1 MREALLEHLRC
12 PACRTDR
19 SFSLSV
25 TARDAREAREGSL
38 NCRSCG
44 RQFALRDGIAELM
57 PEPPAVVARE
67 AAGLE
72 RFAEVMRA
80 DGWDRERI
88 RALPYVDLPYWWGQR
103 RAFDYWS
110 EQLSFAPGEWLVD
123 VGSSSCWASAS
134 FAQRG
139 LSVIALDIAT
149 VELQGLGSAE
159 YFIDDGSLHFERV
172 LSNMADPAIA
182 GESVDYVFCCEALHH
197 NAPAQMR
204 RTLREFHRILRPGG
218 YLLLV
223 NEPLRF
229 PLRLKRDHGA
239 EVAQFDGNENV
250 YFLHQYL
257 LALRAAEFEISVRW
271 PRNQPRSSRDAPPVP
286 APRQNSWR
294 RLAARAPF
302 ARSARVAWRLAVAGD
317 ASLNALGRKA
327 ARPTSFRSGRAPR

>member
-1 MREALLEHLRC
+1 VREQLLDHLRC
-12 PACRTDR
+12 PLCLADR
-19 SFSLSV
+19 SLSLAV
-25 TARDAREAREGSL
+25 THRDAREVRDGSL
-38 NCRSCG
+38 SCSACAG
-44 RQFALRDGIAELM
+44 CFPLRDGIAELM
-57 PEPPAVVARE
+57 PDPPEVVARE

-110 EQLSFAPGEWLVD
+110 EQLPFASGEWLVD
-123 VGSSSCWASAS
+123 VGSSSCWASAL

-149 VELQGLGSAE
+149 AELAGLRSAE

-172 LSNMADPAIA
+172 LSNMSEPAIA
-182 GESVDYVFCCEALHH
+182 SESVDYVFCCEALHH
-197 NAPAQMR
+197 NAPAELQ

-218 YLLLV
+218 GLLLV

-239 EVAQFDGNENV
+239 EVAQFEGNENV
-250 YFLHQYL
+250 YFLHQYVI
-257 LALRAAEFEISVRW
+257 AARRAGFRVSVRW
-271 PRNQPRSSRDAPPVP
+271 PRNVPRASPDDPPPPAPQPRGRP
-286 APRQNSWR
+286 
-294 RLAARAPF
+294 LHRAL
-302 ARSARVAWRLAVAGD
+302 ARSLLLRRARVGWRLAVTGD
-317 ASLNALGRKA
+317 ASLNMLCRK
-327 ARPTSFRSGRAPR
+327 R

>member
-1 MREALLEHLRC
+1 VRDQLLDHLRC

-19 SFSLSV
+19 SLLLVASHRNAV
-25 TARDAREAREGSL
+25 EAREGTL
-38 NCRSCG
+38 GCRACS
-44 RQFALRDGIAELM
+44 RQFAVRGGIAELM
-57 PEPPAVVARE
+57 PEPPEVVARE

-88 RALPYVDLPYWWGQR
+88 RTLPYVDLPYWWGQR

-110 EQLSFAPGEWLVD
+110 EQLPFARGEWLLD
-123 VGSSSCWASAS
+123 VGSSSCWASAQ
-134 FAQRG
+134 FAERG
-139 LSVIALDIAT
+139 LCVIALDIAT
-149 VELQGLGSAE
+149 VELQGLRSAD
-159 YFIDDGSLHFERV
+159 YFIDDGSLYFERV
-172 LSNMADPAIA
+172 LSNMAEPAIA
-182 GESVDYVFCCEALHH
+182 SESIDYVFCCEALHH
-197 NAPAQMR
+197 NRPAQMR
-204 RTLREFHRILRPGG
+204 KTLREFHRILRPGG

-271 PRNQPRSSRDAPPVP
+271 PRNQPRSSRDAPPAP

-302 ARSARVAWRLAVAGD
+302 ARSARVAWRLAMAGD

-327 ARPTSFRSGRAPR
+327 VRPTSFRSGRAPR